1 MKVWERVEKT
11 QGKLKV
17 TTRVQNEAMLLASL
31 ATSLEGVGR
40 LDRVSGFRD
49 RQDFNNRFS
58 LTEFNNL
65 NYLS

>member
-1 MKVWERVEKT
+1 MGGVGKT

-40 LDRVSGFRD
+40 LVRVSGFRD
-49 RQDFNNRFS
+49 RQTG
-58 LTEFNNL
+58 L
-65 NYLS
+65 

>member
-1 MKVWERVEKT
+1 MGGGRET

-17 TTRVQNEAMLLASL
+17 TTESRNEAMLLASL
-31 ATSLEGVGR
+31 ISLEGVGR
-40 LDRVSGFRD
+40 LVRGCGLYSQTDMTLITVD
-49 RQDFNNRFS
+49 FS